1 MGVSQSTP
9 VTKQEYIKPKS
20 VNQKKLRDDD
30 PIMNNIKS
38 KDLFYYIVPLK
49 DKNNNIIDG
58 YDLMIAVNNKHEIET
73 TKVMSMEDYNQLGG
87 SEEFKNKFNELNKK
101 AKQGGRGRSRGRG
114 RGRGRNGRTGGAVI
128 NNNQQCPPCA
138 LQQPQQQIQY
148 QDNTTF
154 GQSFTSG
161 FGIGLGVMSAVV
173 LMDLLLPRFNYIG
186 FGYHDMYGGYNSDV
200 FVQVNNYYPGEEGN
214 NEENEEEGNEEEEN
228 EESQEGSNDQQQDTG
243 ITEDEEYYD
252 PGGMDD
258 MGDMGDMGGGGRKGR
273 SRRRPQNKKK
283 GPRSSIKK

>member
-9 VTKQEYIKPKS
+9 VKKQHIHQNS
-20 VNQKKLRDDD
+20 VVQKKLHNDD

-49 DKNNNIIDG
+49 DKNNNIIEG

-101 AKQGGRGRSRGRG
+101 AKQGGRRGRKGRG
-114 RGRGRNGRTGGAVI
+114 RGNGNKGRGSKGGAVI

-161 FGIGLGVMSAVV
+161 FGFGLGVMSAVV
-173 LMDLLLPRFNYIG
+173 LMDLLLP
-186 FGYHDMYGGYNSDV
+186 
-200 FVQVNNYYPGEEGN
+200 
-214 NEENEEEGNEEEEN
+214 
-228 EESQEGSNDQQQDTG
+228 
-243 ITEDEEYYD
+243 
-252 PGGMDD
+252 
-258 MGDMGDMGGGGRKGR
+258 
-273 SRRRPQNKKK
+273 
-283 GPRSSIKK
+283 

>member
-9 VTKQEYIKPKS
+9 VKQQPIQPKS
-20 VNQKKLRDDD
+20 ISQKKLPSNNKKD
-30 PIMNNIKS
+30 PVMDKLKS

-49 DKNNNIIDG
+49 DKNNNIVEG

-73 TKVMSMEDYNQLGG
+73 TKVMSMEDYKQIGG

-101 AKQGGRGRSRGRG
+101 AKKGGRGRKSRGRKG
-114 RGRGRNGRTGGAVI
+114 NKKPIKGGVVI

-148 QDNTTF
+148 QNNTTF
-154 GQSFTSG
+154 GQSFASG

-186 FGYHDMYGGYNSDV
+186 FGYYDMYGGYNSDV
-200 FVQVNNYYPGEEGN
+200 FIQVNNYYPDN
-214 NEENEEEGNEEEEN
+214 EGNEDYDNDDYDDSDVEAAN
-228 EESQEGSNDQQQDTG
+228 ED
-243 ITEDEEYYD
+243 YYD

-258 MGDMGDMGGGGRKGR
+258 FGGDDFSGGSRKKRHQRNIKNKRKGTG
-273 SRRRPQNKKK
+273 RPRKY
-283 GPRSSIKK
+283 